1 METVFLSK
9 IPIFDSQGRVF
20 GFEVKFDF
28 DVSEKSVDLNLLV
41 KRLYAVLKDIGM
53 MKSLGGKPAFISLMT
68 DVIIFTDF
76 TSLLPKE
83 TFVIKVLSNQL
94 KSKSLIDK
102 IKELKVSGYRFCLSG
117 ISVGEINTTLDE
129 GNFQLFDYFELEASE
144 ILNLADDAV
153 AELLTKLQKIMATEV
168 ETYEDFRTLK
178 DRGVP
183 LFKGDFFT
191 KPEKI
196 EFSIENFSKIETLR
210 LIRLVH
216 QEEDLNTIAE
226 YIKASPSIS
235 LNLLRYINSSY
246 FYLAEPITSV
256 NRAVIYLG
264 KKNLINWLILL
275 SMISVVNS
283 DVKRELL
290 KMVLFRA
297 KSMELLSR
305 KINLDKSVADTAF
318 FVGMISFS
326 EAVFNTP
333 LETVLKEF
341 QIKEDLAK
349 DVREKTGFF
358 GKLILL
364 VELIEKNKVKEAR
377 EILEG
382 FMLNYS
388 DIAGIS
394 IDALKWS
401 EEMSSVLYK

>member
-264 KKNLINWLILL
+264 KKKP
-275 SMISVVNS
+275 
-283 DVKRELL
+283 D
-290 KMVLFRA
+290 
-297 KSMELLSR
+297 
-305 KINLDKSVADTAF
+305 
-318 FVGMISFS
+318 
-326 EAVFNTP
+326 
-333 LETVLKEF
+333 
-341 QIKEDLAK
+341 
-349 DVREKTGFF
+349 
-358 GKLILL
+358 
-364 VELIEKNKVKEAR
+364 
-377 EILEG
+377 
-382 FMLNYS
+382 
-388 DIAGIS
+388 
-394 IDALKWS
+394 
-401 EEMSSVLYK
+401 